1 LYSWQ
6 IHGRCFIVHKPDK
19 FKEILPRYFKLSKI
33 QSFQRQLNLYGF
45 QRLTVGADKG
55 AYYHELFLRGRLDL
69 VQKIPRAKVKGTKVR
84 ARSNPEE
91 EPDFYTMRWVEDAQQ
106 GNSENES
113 GQEFE
118 SEESDL
124 NDSVTSHQAV
134 YSSVVIRTDSSP
146 RRLSVVSDDSVS
158 SGQSSED
165 DDEEEDPLSL
175 SCHSEGESMEIN
187 VANEDYFDR
196 LLCEMFEN
204 DQKYTFPDLVQRISS
219 KNEIQV

>member
-1 LYSWQ
+1 LHSWQ

-84 ARSNPEE
+84 ARSNPDE
-91 EPDFYTMRWVEDAQQ
+91 EPDFYSMSWVEKALQRNCEDENGQQ
-106 GNSENES
+106 VET
-113 GQEFE
+113 Q
-118 SEESDL
+118 
-124 NDSVTSHQAV
+124 DSNLTNPVIEKQAV
-134 YSSVVIRTDSSP
+134 YASDVMRTDSSP
-146 RRLSVVSDDSVS
+146 HRLSVVSDDSVS
-158 SGQSSED
+158 SSQSSED
-165 DDEEEDPLSL
+165 DDEEEDPLTF
-175 SCHSEGESMEIN
+175 SCHSEVDLMEIN
-187 VANEDYFDR
+187 IVSDDYFDR

-219 KNEIQV
+219 NDEVQI